1 MKNSKD
7 KKVQNFL
14 NDIKMLNDDKFSI
27 LQKLREMVIQQFPE
41 VGERMM
47 YGGIMFSLEED
58 FGGVFVYKKHISFEF
73 GNGATMKDPKG
84 LLEGSGKLR
93 RHLKFSALSDTS
105 DKDVEFFVNQIV

>member
-1 MKNSKD
+1 MENSKN

-14 NDIKMLNDDKFSI
+14 NDIKMLNDDKYSI

-41 VGERMM
+41 VGERIM

-93 RHLKFSALSDTS
+93 RHLKFSSLSDIT
-105 DKDVEFFVNQIV
+105 DKDVVFFLKQVP

>member
-1 MKNSKD
+1 MENSKN

-14 NDIKMLNDDKFSI
+14 NDIKMLNDDKYSI

-41 VGERMM
+41 VGERIM

-93 RHLKFSALSDTS
+93 RHLKFSSLSDIT
-105 DKDVEFFVNQIV
+105 DKDVVFFLKQIS

>member
-1 MKNSKD
+1 MENSKD

-14 NDIKMLNDDKFSI
+14 NDIKMLNDDKYSI

-47 YGGIMFSLEED
+47 YGGIMFSLEGD
-58 FGGVFVYKKHISFEF
+58 FGGVFGYKKHISFEF

-93 RHLKFSALSDTS
+93 RHLKFSSLSDIT
-105 DKDVEFFVNQIV
+105 DKDVVFFLKQIS

>member
-1 MKNSKD
+1 MENSKN

-14 NDIKMLNDDKFSI
+14 NDIKMLNDDKYSI

-47 YGGIMFSLEED
+47 YGGIMFSLEGD

-93 RHLKFSALSDTS
+93 RHLKFSSLSDIN
-105 DKDVEFFVNQIV
+105 DKDVVFFLKQIS

>member
-1 MKNSKD
+1 MENSKN

-41 VGERMM
+41 VGERIM

-93 RHLKFSALSDTS
+93 RHLKFSSLSDIT
-105 DKDVEFFVNQIV
+105 DKDVVFFLKQIS

>member
-1 MKNSKD
+1 MKKSKD

-14 NDIKMLNDDKFSI
+14 NDIRILNDDKFSI
-27 LQKLREMVIQQFPE
+27 LQKLRGMVIQQFPE
-41 VGERMM
+41 VGERIM

-93 RHLKFSALSDTS
+93 RHLKFSSLSDIN
-105 DKDVEFFVNQIV
+105 DKDVVFFLKQIS